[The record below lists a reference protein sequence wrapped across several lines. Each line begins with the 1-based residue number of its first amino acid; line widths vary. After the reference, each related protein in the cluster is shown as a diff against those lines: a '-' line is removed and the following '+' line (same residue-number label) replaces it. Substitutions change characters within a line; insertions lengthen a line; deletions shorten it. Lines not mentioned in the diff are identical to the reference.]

1 MFLKKQINYNYVF
14 LFYDVEEKR
23 VNKVFK
29 KCKKYLNHWQ
39 KSVFRG
45 ALTNSQILELES
57 KLKKIIDKEKDFI
70 SIIKIM
76 DFKTIGETTL
86 GSIDKN
92 TEDIF
97 LQFSNLC
104 EEKLGISRNF
114 KIIITWK
121 KIKEVLIYKLIYII
135 MYLNSAINGHG
146 LTLT

>member
-1 MFLKKQINYNYVF
+1 MKKQINYNYVF

-45 ALTNSQILELES
+45 ALTNSQILELENE
-57 KLKKIIDKEKDFI
+57 LKHLINKNQDFI

-86 GSIDKN
+86 GNIKTN
-92 TEDIF
+92 TEDI
-97 LQFSNLC
+97 
-104 EEKLGISRNF
+104 
-114 KIIITWK
+114 
-121 KIKEVLIYKLIYII
+121 VL
-135 MYLNSAINGHG
+135 
-146 LTLT
+146 

>member
-1 MFLKKQINYNYVF
+1 MVKNINYNYVF

-45 ALTNSQILELES
+45 ALTNSQILELENE
-57 KLKKIIDKEKDFI
+57 LKKVINKDKDFI

-86 GSIDKN
+86 GNNSKN
-92 TEDIF
+92 SEDIF
-97 LQFSNLC
+97 L
-104 EEKLGISRNF
+104 
-114 KIIITWK
+114 
-121 KIKEVLIYKLIYII
+121 
-135 MYLNSAINGHG
+135 
-146 LTLT
+146 

>member
-1 MFLKKQINYNYVF
+1 MKKQINYNYVF
-14 LFYDVEEKR
+14 LFYDIEEKR

-45 ALTNSQILELES
+45 ALTNAQILELEFE
-57 KLKKIIDKEKDFI
+57 LKKIINKKKDFI

-86 GSIDKN
+86 GTVEKN

-97 LQFSNLC
+97 L
-104 EEKLGISRNF
+104 
-114 KIIITWK
+114 
-121 KIKEVLIYKLIYII
+121 
-135 MYLNSAINGHG
+135 
-146 LTLT
+146 

>member
-1 MFLKKQINYNYVF
+1 MKKQINYNYVF
-14 LFYDVEEKR
+14 LFYDVGEKR

-57 KLKKIIDKEKDFI
+57 ELKSIINKQKDFI

-86 GSIDKN
+86 GTNDKD
-92 TEDIF
+92 TEKIF
-97 LQFSNLC
+97 L
-104 EEKLGISRNF
+104 
-114 KIIITWK
+114 
-121 KIKEVLIYKLIYII
+121 
-135 MYLNSAINGHG
+135 
-146 LTLT
+146 

>member
-1 MFLKKQINYNYVF
+1 MKKQINYNYVF

-39 KSVFRG
+39 NSVFRG

-57 KLKKIIDKEKDFI
+57 ELKKIIDKEKDFI

-97 LQFSNLC
+97 L
-104 EEKLGISRNF
+104 
-114 KIIITWK
+114 
-121 KIKEVLIYKLIYII
+121 
-135 MYLNSAINGHG
+135 
-146 LTLT
+146 